1 MITTDTLEAATI
13 AAFTARHEGR
23 PSYTWEGAAFP
34 TQQRWRMVV
43 WDVLTGKITSAEA
56 MRWRY
61 VSDFT
66 TKTWRE
72 TPAADRFLWMRAY
85 LACNRAMARAELE
98 AA

>member
-43 WDVLTGKITSAEA
+43 YDVLRGKTTSAEG
-56 MRWRY
+56 MRKAY
-61 VSDFT
+61 VT
-66 TKTWRE
+66 GITEKTWRE
-72 TPAADRFLWMRAY
+72 IRSADRFLWLRAFE
-85 LACNRAMARAELE
+85 ACNRTMARVERE